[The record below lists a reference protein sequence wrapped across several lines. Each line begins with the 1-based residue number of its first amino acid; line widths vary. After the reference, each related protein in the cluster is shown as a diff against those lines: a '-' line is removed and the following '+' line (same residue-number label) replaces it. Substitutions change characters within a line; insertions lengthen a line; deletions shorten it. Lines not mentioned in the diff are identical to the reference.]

1 MPAAIVRYTDASGA
15 TVYSSHSY
23 QPLKGHTRGES
34 AYSLPS
40 LDFEEFDGLPSDK
53 PHVMVNREAPDSEDG
68 YQEDNNYKDRGH
80 EDRHPPGLHD
90 MKEPLS
96 TE

>member
-1 MPAAIVRYTDASGA
+1 MRPQSDLRRLMPAAIVRYTDASGA

-23 QPLKGHTRGES
+23 QPLKGHPRGES

-40 LDFEEFDGLPSDK
+40 FDFEEFDGLPSDE

-68 YQEDNNYKDRGH
+68 YQEDNN
-80 EDRHPPGLHD
+80 
-90 MKEPLS
+90 
-96 TE
+96 